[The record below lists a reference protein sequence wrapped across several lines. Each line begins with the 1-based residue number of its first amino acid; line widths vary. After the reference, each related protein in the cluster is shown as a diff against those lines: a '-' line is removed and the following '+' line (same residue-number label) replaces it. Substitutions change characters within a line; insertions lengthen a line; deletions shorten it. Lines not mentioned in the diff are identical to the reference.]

1 MASGIECQTSA
12 PCRVR
17 QTVTAATPSKAPST
31 SRTNLTV
38 HPSGGG
44 VGETDFRGPRRTR
57 TSDLFV
63 ISEAL

>member
-1 MASGIECQTSA
+1 MECQTSA

-17 QTVTAATPSKAPST
+17 QTKPAAIATMAPST

-44 VGETDFRGPRRTR
+44 VGDTDFRGPRRTR
-57 TSDLFV
+57 ASDLFV